1 MAVVDVHTHML
12 SHAWLERYK
21 KYGPPRYTIAPIRGG
36 YDAMHEDGAP
46 FLTIT
51 PTMLDYAARI
61 KAMDEVGVDVAI
73 VSIGGPSCYFGGEEV
88 SLGTAKTINDDMA
101 AAQRQ
106 YPGRIRFLATLPW
119 QYPNV
124 AVAELERA
132 LSLGAVGVMVLA
144 NIQGMHLTDPKLAP
158 IWQAIDD
165 RALPV
170 LVHPTNPPGL
180 GEMSMQKYNL
190 IATVGFVF
198 DTTLAITRMV
208 MSGFLD
214 KYPNLKLIA
223 AHGGGTIPYINKRID
238 IFHEYMATSRVDIES
253 PPSEYYA
260 RIYYDAVVYQ
270 MNALMA
276 CLDIAGPGHVLYGSD
291 FPHVTGLMKPLLAQV
306 DSLPKDQR
314 DQIRGKNAER
324 IFKL

>member
-1 MAVVDVHTHML
+1 MSVVDVHTHML
-12 SHAWLERYK
+12 SQAWLKRYK
-21 KYGPPRYTIAPIRGG
+21 KYGPPRYTIAPIKGG

-180 GEMSMQKYNL
+180 HDMQMQKYNL

-238 IFHEYMATSRVDIES
+238 IFHEYMATSRVDIAT

-270 MNALMA
+270 MNALHA
-276 CLDIAGPGHVLYGSD
+276 CIDIAGASHVLYGSD
-291 FPHVTGLMKPLLAQV
+291 FPHVTGLMKPALAQV

>member
-1 MAVVDVHTHML
+1 
-12 SHAWLERYK
+12 
-21 KYGPPRYTIAPIRGG
+21 
-36 YDAMHEDGAP
+36 
-46 FLTIT
+46 
-51 PTMLDYAARI
+51 
-61 KAMDEVGVDVAI
+61 
-73 VSIGGPSCYFGGEEV
+73 
-88 SLGTAKTINDDMA
+88 
-101 AAQRQ
+101 
-106 YPGRIRFLATLPW
+106 
-119 QYPNV
+119 
-124 AVAELERA
+124 
-132 LSLGAVGVMVLA
+132 
-144 NIQGMHLTDPKLAP
+144 
-158 IWQAIDD
+158 
-165 RALPV
+165 V

-180 GEMSMQKYNL
+180 HDMQMQKYNL

-238 IFHEYMATSRVDIES
+238 IFHEYMATSRVDIET
-253 PPSEYYA
+253 PPSDYYA

-270 MNALMA
+270 MNALHA
-276 CLDIAGPGHVLYGSD
+276 CIDLAGASHVLYGSD
-291 FPHVTGLMKPLLAQV
+291 FPHVTGLMKPALAQV

>member
-1 MAVVDVHTHML
+1 
-12 SHAWLERYK
+12 
-21 KYGPPRYTIAPIRGG
+21 
-36 YDAMHEDGAP
+36 MHEDGAP

-88 SLGTAKTINDDMA
+88 SLGTARTINDDMA
-101 AAQRQ
+101 AAQRA

-132 LSLGAVGVMVLA
+132 ISLGAVGVMVLA

-158 IWQAIDD
+158 IWKAIDD

-180 GEMSMQKYNL
+180 HDMQMQKYNL

-198 DTTLAITRMV
+198 DTTLAVTRMV

-238 IFHEYMATSRVDIES
+238 IFHEYMATSRVDIET
-253 PPSEYYA
+253 PPSDYYA

-270 MNALMA
+270 MNALHA
-276 CLDIAGPGHVLYGSD
+276 CIDLAGASHVLYGSD
-291 FPHVTGLMKPLLAQV
+291 FPHVTGLMKPALAQV

>member
-1 MAVVDVHTHML
+1 VPVIDVHTHML

-21 KYGPPRYTIAPIRGG
+21 TYGPPRYTIGPIKGG

-88 SLGTAKTINDDMA
+88 SLGTARVINDDMA
-101 AAQRQ
+101 AAQKQ

-132 LSLGAVGVMVLA
+132 CRKGAVGVMVLA
-144 NIQGMHLTDPKLAP
+144 NIQGMHLTDPTLAP

-165 RALPV
+165 RKLPV

-180 GEMSMQKYNL
+180 GEMAMQKYNL

-223 AHGGGTIPYINKRID
+223 AHGAGTFPYINKRID
-238 IFHEYMATSRVDIES
+238 IFLEYMATSRVDIET

-270 MNALMA
+270 MNALHA
-276 CLDIAGPGHVLYGSD
+276 CIELAGASHVLYGSD
-291 FPHVTGLMKPLLAQV
+291 FPHVTGLMKPALAQV

-314 DQIRGKNAER
+314 DAIRGKNAER
-324 IFKL
+324 LFNL